1 MEHQKQFIVTVAGG
15 SVLGLSLIGLS
26 YWQSGRIA
34 EDREQIT
41 QLETQINAEKA
52 LILNTGELENE
63 VILQRETDE
72 VARRILP
79 NDEDIL
85 NFVRLIEQ
93 FASESGIRI
102 TSIKD
107 KTPDNKSKNKNDFDR
122 VLYNVDFDADIFQ
135 AMAFLDQIESHERLM
150 RVPTIRLK
158 AAKRDIRDTSDLAP
172 PHSVTMEIET
182 YVYQPNGGTQAIRI
196 NDYDRKR
203 DMLRTDITARQRELR
218 IEDYDYA
225 GARKR
230 RDPWVDPRVPADP
243 SGARMTI
250 EEQNSIVDA
259 LVERV
264 SELEVAADSFLAA
277 QTLVAEMKAR
287 TELDKILV
295 PLQQDIERVRQE
307 GQLLFGP
314 AERRFEN
321 DVIAE
326 LERIT
331 KSIAV
336 QTPEGPHRAALEEA
350 REGMIE
356 RMQRSEYEEALSVFL
371 TVQSKLAGIEIDE
384 FRRDLVSELQVL
396 AQQCQAVLDFNEL
409 GLQIDGIVDLG
420 DKGRAVL
427 IGGWSYLEGELIQT
441 DLLVQTIKSEEVDLV
456 FRGVVLTLP
465 FTGK

>member
-1 MEHQKQFIVTVAGG
+1 MEHQKQFVVTVAGG
-15 SVLGLSLIGLS
+15 VALGLSLIGLS

-34 EDREQIT
+34 EDRQQIA

-52 LILNTGELENE
+52 LVLKTSKLENE

-93 FASESGIRI
+93 FASDSSIRI

-150 RVPTIRLK
+150 RVPTIRMK
-158 AAKRDIRDTSDLAP
+158 AAKRDVRDSGDLAP

-182 YVYQPNGGTQAIRI
+182 YVYQPNGGTQAVRI

-203 DMLRTDITARQRELR
+203 DMLRTDISARQRELR
-218 IEDYDYA
+218 VEDYDYK

-243 SGARMTI
+243 SGVRMTI
-250 EEQNSIVDA
+250 EEQNSIVDS

-264 SELEVAADSFLAA
+264 NELEVAADSFIVA

-287 TELDKILV
+287 TELDRILV
-295 PLQQDIERVRQE
+295 PLEQDVERVRQE

-321 DVIAE
+321 DVVAE
-326 LERIT
+326 IERIT

-336 QTPEGPHRAALEEA
+336 QAPEGPHRAALEEA
-350 REGMIE
+350 REGMLE
-356 RMQRSEYEEALSVFL
+356 RMQRSEYEGALSVFL

-409 GLQIDGIVDLG
+409 GLQIDGIVNLG

-427 IGGWSYLEGELIQT
+427 IGGWSYLEGELIQA